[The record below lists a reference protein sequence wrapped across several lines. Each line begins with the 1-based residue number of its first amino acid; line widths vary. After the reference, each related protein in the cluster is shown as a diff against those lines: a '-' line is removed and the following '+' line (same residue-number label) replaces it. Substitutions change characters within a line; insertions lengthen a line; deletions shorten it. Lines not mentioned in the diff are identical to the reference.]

1 MGAALTARLLLL
13 ALAGGYVVLL
23 CAWLDHLERRGRA
36 WFGALGVTLALG
48 LACTWAA
55 ADHAV
60 VGLQPALALPVDVV
74 HLLTMGLWL
83 GGLVTLVVILR
94 PAGTTNTE
102 APPERAV
109 YRFSSIATGSI
120 VTLIGTGSYQSWRQ
134 LGSWAAFGSTDY
146 GRLLLMKLGAFAL
159 LLCVALRSHRATQS
173 TLRRSVLAEAAL
185 GAVVLGIIAMLVN
198 AEPGRTATTA
208 PPGPAH
214 HVIGY
219 DTGGRNGRGQLI
231 VDVDPAATG
240 PNAVR
245 ITVEDLH
252 GAPHDVAELRG
263 TLTVRQL
270 GPFEVALAHT
280 APVNTSPR
288 QCNFPQR
295 DVAAHRDRSNLRDR

>member
-1 MGAALTARLLLL
+1 LGAALTARLLLL

-185 GAVVLGIIAMLVN
+185 GAVVLGITAMLVN

-208 PPGPAH
+208 PQGRPITSSAMTPA
-214 HVIGY
+214 G
-219 DTGGRNGRGQLI
+219 
-231 VDVDPAATG
+231 ATG
-240 PNAVR
+240 EDSSLWTSIRPPPGRTRFASPSKTSTGPLMTRPNCAARSLCGSSVHSR
-245 ITVEDLH
+245 LRLRT
-252 GAPHDVAELRG
+252 PHR
-263 TLTVRQL
+263 
-270 GPFEVALAHT
+270 
-280 APVNTSPR
+280 VNTSPR